1 MSCSPIVPMR
11 IRQST
16 GPRWKLA
23 TFSGHTIYV
32 EAWFLALVAFFV
44 FSGLQSAQQLP
55 YQLMWAP
62 ILFFGILLHELGH
75 AAAFKKS
82 GFGTS
87 TIVLQGMGGVA
98 INHRAN
104 PNPNQGIFIALAG
117 PAVTLALALLSFGGL
132 LALNALAPANAW
144 PLLRHLLQL
153 SAMVN
158 AFWLLFNLL
167 PIFPM
172 DGGQA
177 LFHVLRKRNPQRQAL
192 ANVAKISLG
201 TLMLAA
207 ALALYFLNGGIFI
220 LLILGFFAYT
230 NWQLLEQTR
239 AR

>member
-1 MSCSPIVPMR
+1 MR
-11 IRQST
+11 IRQSQ
-16 GPRWKLA
+16 GPSWKLA
-23 TFSGHTIYV
+23 TFAGHTIFIEV
-32 EAWFLALVAFFV
+32 WFLALVAFFV
-44 FSGLQSAQQLP
+44 FSGLKSAEQLP

-62 ILFFGILLHELGH
+62 ILFFGVLLHELGH

-117 PAVTLALALLSFGGL
+117 PAATLLIALVSFGGL
-132 LALNALAPANAW
+132 MALNALAPADSW
-144 PLLRHLLQL
+144 PLLRHLLRL
-153 SAMVN
+153 SAIVN
-158 AFWLLFNLL
+158 TFWLVFNLL

-177 LFHVLRKRNPQRQAL
+177 LFHFLRRSRPQRQAL
-192 ANVAKISLG
+192 ATTAKVAIG
-201 TLMLAA
+201 
-207 ALALYFLNGGIFI
+207 ALIITGAIALYALQGGILIF
-220 LLILGFFAYT
+220 LILGYFAYT

-239 AR
+239 SA